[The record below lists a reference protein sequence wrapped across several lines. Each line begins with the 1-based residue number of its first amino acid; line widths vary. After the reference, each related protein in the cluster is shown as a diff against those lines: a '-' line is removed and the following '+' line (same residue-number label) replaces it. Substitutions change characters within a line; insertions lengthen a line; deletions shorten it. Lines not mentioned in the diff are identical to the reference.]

1 MIAVARSSFSAGACA
16 ATSALPRRTASS
28 KARTSSS
35 PKPRPETSA
44 RASSASPSTIEM
56 CRRSR
61 PASSSS
67 FTTLRTTSASKTL
80 ATVVAIVRSPRYGM
94 VVGWD
99 AGASARRVV
108 PGVGGV
114 EALDDGLLPPER
126 DPLLGV
132 AGGGPPR
139 DPDLLGG
146 AQALL
151 DHHHLLVEGDDGRVA
166 LLARRD
172 GGVDPAVER
181 PALDLDLLDG
191 ERRVDDL
198 LGRPDLGPHPHR
210 TRDLPVLADHGPLL
224 DHWHSHPLGGI
235 HPLRGTP
242 PRHPWLSSAHSGT
255 WRTVRRRGMF
265 RGGAAEICR
274 FSDQMYKPKKS
285 I

>member
-1 MIAVARSSFSAGACA
+1 MVWLSVGTSGDSAQ
-16 ATSALPRRTASS
+16 
-28 KARTSSS
+28 
-35 PKPRPETSA
+35 
-44 RASSASPSTIEM
+44 
-56 CRRSR
+56 
-61 PASSSS
+61 
-67 FTTLRTTSASKTL
+67 
-80 ATVVAIVRSPRYGM
+80 
-94 VVGWD
+94 
-99 AGASARRVV
+99 RVV

-114 EALDDGLLPPER
+114 EALDDGLLAPER

-132 AGGGPPR
+132 SGGGPPR

-151 DHHHLLVEGDDGRVA
+151 DHDHLLVEGDDGRVA

-181 PALDLDLLDG
+181 PALDLELLDG

-224 DHWHSHPLGGI
+224 DYRHG

-242 PRHPWLSSAHSGT
+242 PRHPWLSSTRSGI
-255 WRTVRRRGMF
+255 WGTVRRCLMF
-265 RGGAAEICR
+265 RGSAAKISCFIVR
-274 FSDQMYKPKKS
+274 
-285 I
+285 

>member
-1 MIAVARSSFSAGACA
+1 MIAVARSSFSSGACA

-94 VVGWD
+94 FVGWE
-99 AGASARRVV
+99 AGASARRAV

-114 EALDDGLLPPER
+114 EALGDGLLPPER

-151 DHHHLLVEGDDGRVA
+151 DHDHLLLEGPHGRA
-166 LLARRD
+166 PPLPHRPGRL
-172 GGVDPAVER
+172 DPSVER
-181 PALDLDLLDG
+181 HPLDLDPLDG

-198 LGRPDLGPHPHR
+198 LGRLDLGPHPHR
-210 TRDLPVLADHGPLL
+210 AGDLAALAHHRTLLNHGEG
-224 DHWHSHPLGGI
+224 HPLSRGR
-235 HPLRGTP
+235 LRHLG
-242 PRHPWLSSAHSGT
+242 RLLLSGPN
-255 WRTVRRRGMF
+255 V
-265 RGGAAEICR
+265 
-274 FSDQMYKPKKS
+274 
-285 I
+285 

>member
-1 MIAVARSSFSAGACA
+1 MIAVARSSFSSGACA

-80 ATVVAIVRSPRYGM
+80 ATVVAIIHSLRYGYRL
-94 VVGWD
+94 VRR
-99 AGASARRVV
+99 ASARRVV

-114 EALDDGLLPPER
+114 EALDDGLLAPER

-132 AGGGPPR
+132 SGGGPPR
-139 DPDLLGG
+139 DPDLLGD

-151 DHHHLLVEGDDGRVA
+151 DHHHLLVEGDDGGLA
-166 LLARRD
+166 LLAHRD

-181 PALDLDLLDG
+181 DALELDLLDG

-198 LGRPDLGPHPHR
+198 LGRADLGPDPHR
-210 TRDLPVLADHGPLL
+210 AGDFAVLADDRPLL
-224 DHWHSHPLGGI
+224 DHGHG
-235 HPLRGTP
+235 HPLRGAP
-242 PRHPWLSSAHSGT
+242 PRHSRLSSTRSGAWT
-255 WRTVRRRGMF
+255 TVRRCGRF
-265 RGGAAEICR
+265 RGIAAKIYHRTTALKANEHI
-274 FSDQMYKPKKS
+274 SLV
-285 I
+285 